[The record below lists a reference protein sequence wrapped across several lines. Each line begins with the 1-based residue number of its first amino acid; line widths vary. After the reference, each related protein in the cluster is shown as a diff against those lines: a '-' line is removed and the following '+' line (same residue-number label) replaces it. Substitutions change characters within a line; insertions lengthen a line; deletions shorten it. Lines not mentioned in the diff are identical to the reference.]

1 MKTLTLKR
9 TILVLILMAA
19 LTLSSGCNLLPGVST
34 APPSSPPATSQ
45 TTPPTPAV
53 TQETGS
59 DWTVPISNGESAALP
74 NIADV
79 IARVK
84 PSVVAINVQIT
95 GFDPFLGPSTEK
107 GAGSGWVIRNDGYIV
122 TNNHVVGN
130 ATSVTVTLDDGTV
143 VPATV
148 VGTDALTDLAV
159 VKIEAKKLTAL
170 TVGDSG
176 KLRVGDWVVAIGNA
190 LGQGI
195 SATQGIVSS
204 QGVSLPVS
212 QGQTLYNLIQT
223 DAAINPGNSGG
234 PLVNIAGEVIGINSA
249 KIAQVGVEGVGY
261 AISTVE
267 AIPIIEQLISKGFVV
282 RPFLGV
288 QGLFTVDQSVAAYFN
303 LGVNNGAL
311 VRGIVRG
318 GPAEK
323 AGLQVGDVIT
333 RFNGQAV
340 SNVDEL
346 TRAIHSAKIG
356 TPVEIT
362 FWRGKTE
369 NTVSATLVESSPP

>member
-1 MKTLTLKR
+1 MKTLTLKKL
-9 TILVLILMAA
+9 ILVLVLMAA

-34 APPSSPPATSQ
+34 APPSSPPAPSQ
-45 TTPPTPAV
+45 TTPTTPAV
-53 TQETGS
+53 TKETGS
-59 DWTVPISNGESAALP
+59 DWTVPMAKGESAVLP

-79 IARVK
+79 IAKVK
-84 PSVVAINVQIT
+84 PSVVAINVRIT
-95 GFDPFLGPSTEK
+95 GFGPGTQE

-122 TNNHVVGN
+122 TNNHVVGD
-130 ATSVTVTLDDGTV
+130 ASSVTVTLDDGTV

-148 VGTDALTDLAV
+148 VGTDVLTDLAV
-159 VKIEAKKLTAL
+159 VKIESKNLSAL

-234 PLVNIAGEVIGINSA
+234 PLVNMAGEVIGINSA

-267 AIPIIEQLISKGFVV
+267 AVPIIEQLISKGFVV

-303 LGVNNGAL
+303 LGVNKGAL

-333 RFNGQAV
+333 RFNGQAI

-346 TRAIHSAKIG
+346 TRAIHSSKIG
-356 TPVEIT
+356 SPVEIA